1 MPKFAL
7 RVKCELD
14 NVGKITW
21 NPDNQWALLVQ
32 HPQTQ
37 ERCEAYFCLG
47 DDMEL
52 TGSRGT
58 ANFIKKWD
66 GEQTQ
71 SYLKMIDVKK
81 VTGAT
86 EITDSD
92 QWVTLFAIEC
102 RGLEP
107 VKWMPKEDFNVTS
120 GEGAE
125 FKEVEF
131 EDGFW
136 AEYDAEHD
144 AQISI
149 QNLEHEFVTV

>member
-1 MPKFAL
+1 
-7 RVKCELD
+7 
-14 NVGKITW
+14 
-21 NPDNQWALLVQ
+21 
-32 HPQTQ
+32 
-37 ERCEAYFCLG
+37 
-47 DDMEL
+47 MEL

-107 VKWMPKEDFNVTS
+107 VKWMPKEVIHQSCQGRIDIL
-120 GEGAE
+120 
-125 FKEVEF
+125 FKEDNLF
-131 EDGFW
+131 SNFRNFFAIGF
-136 AEYDAEHD
+136 
-144 AQISI
+144 
-149 QNLEHEFVTV
+149 